1 MFPSSCAVWASAHTN
16 THRVPISRAWWGER
30 VWICRILHSSVLPV
44 LAAAGLVSRSIRAYL
59 PVKLESLSTPARPSS
74 PAHATPTPYSLLS
87 ISLCV
92 QQSREQAVVN
102 AESGWRSRAHA
113 SCITPLSFSLSLN
126 ACNQTLIDLGLEHPG
141 PPLSSDS
148 SHLSLLLLSTN
159 NCLCCIEY
167 IICQV
172 YFADDCWFGKLIWW
186 AFMYFGRAWG
196 VHFILWK
203 GICSCWVC
211 TVLFRSVLLC
221 IFHIYSWEQHSW
233 TMLFNF
239 GFWELPSG
247 QSLSLSLSLNFLQP
261 PKTLKVVGLDA
272 LLKGKRRR
280 FLR

>member
-113 SCITPLSFSLSLN
+113 SSITPLSFSLSLN
-126 ACNQTLIDLGLEHPG
+126 ACNQTLIDPGLEHPG

-159 NCLCCIEY
+159 NCLRCIEY
-167 IICQV
+167 IIFQV

-186 AFMYFGRAWG
+186 AFMYFG
-196 VHFILWK
+196 VYILSS
-203 GICSCWVC
+203 GREFAPAECAQSSLEASYFAFF
-211 TVLFRSVLLC
+211 TVM
-221 IFHIYSWEQHSW
+221 HIYSWEQHSW

-272 LLKGKRRR
+272 LLKGKWRR